1 MTNESKVNKI
11 RAQYAEAT
19 KEQTDIEK
27 LRELDK
33 QVKRPVKVFSYAL
46 GTASALILGTGMTMA
61 MALIPGGMAAGVA
74 IGCAGIA
81 GAGANYPLHIS
92 ESLLEKIDNSH
103 FLFLLF
109 YLFVKILSDISIIF
123 FEYFFFLFSMSFS

>member
-1 MTNESKVNKI
+1 MTNESKVRKI
-11 RAQYAEAT
+11 RAQYAGAT
-19 KEQTDIEK
+19 KEQTEVEK

-33 QVKRPVKVFSYAL
+33 QVKRPVRAFSYAL

-81 GAGANYPLHIS
+81 GAGANYPLHEKLMEKRKKKYSKKIIEIS
-92 ESLLEKIDNSH
+92 D
-103 FLFLLF
+103 
-109 YLFVKILSDISIIF
+109 KILTNK
-123 FEYFFFLFSMSFS
+123 